1 MEVVIDY
8 FAFITA
14 FVVAWGIYNLSLIVW
29 CGFKGLF
36 SSRKG

>member
-1 MEVVIDY
+1 MEVIIDS

-14 FVVAWGIYNLSLIVW
+14 FVIAWGVYNISMIVW
-29 CGFKGLF
+29 EGFKGLF